1 MRRLGLRARLTLFY
15 SLMLTAMLA
24 VFGVL
29 FYHSLSLIMDHNL
42 TQELRQRVTFLNN
55 YQRVAN
61 GTLQLVVDPNNTAEA
76 YLVRSAARYYQVFRL
91 PDGGLVV
98 QSQDVSLLGLTLTP
112 EQVRALAGAP
122 EFTDVQLNQEH
133 FRFHNSVLAGDIAN
147 SFLIRVGI
155 PLSSAD
161 DARRGFLHSVLFL
174 APLGVLV
181 SALLGWQMSRRA
193 LRPMKELA
201 AAARGIDV
209 DKLQQR
215 LPRSGA
221 GDEVDELAQSFNE
234 TLVRLENSVGEMRQ
248 FTASISHELRTPLTI
263 LRGEAEVALLEGHSV
278 EDYRRLLVSQLEE
291 FDSLTR
297 MINDLL
303 ILASAEAGE
312 IRWSEQNVDLS
323 HLAVSLAE
331 QLEPVAAAKNLR
343 LETAAEPSVYAR
355 GDAAWLERVIL
366 NLLDNAIKFTPNGG
380 RIRLSVAAENGCAK
394 LQVTDEGIG
403 IPAEALPHVFERF
416 YRAEP
421 SRSKRIP
428 GAGLGLTLVRWI
440 VEKHH
445 GRITAES
452 APGQGTR
459 FTVWLPLD
467 RTAGK
472 V

>member
-1 MRRLGLRARLTLFY
+1 
-15 SLMLTAMLA
+15 
-24 VFGVL
+24 
-29 FYHSLSLIMDHNL
+29 
-42 TQELRQRVTFLNN
+42 
-55 YQRVAN
+55 
-61 GTLQLVVDPNNTAEA
+61 
-76 YLVRSAARYYQVFRL
+76 
-91 PDGGLVV
+91 
-98 QSQDVSLLGLTLTP
+98 
-112 EQVRALAGAP
+112 
-122 EFTDVQLNQEH
+122 
-133 FRFHNSVLAGDIAN
+133 
-147 SFLIRVGI
+147 
-155 PLSSAD
+155 
-161 DARRGFLHSVLFL
+161 
-174 APLGVLV
+174 
-181 SALLGWQMSRRA
+181 
-193 LRPMKELA
+193 
-201 AAARGIDV
+201 
-209 DKLQQR
+209 
-215 LPRSGA
+215 
-221 GDEVDELAQSFNE
+221 
-234 TLVRLENSVGEMRQ
+234 
-248 FTASISHELRTPLTI
+248 
-263 LRGEAEVALLEGHSV
+263 
-278 EDYRRLLVSQLEE
+278 LEE

-428 GAGLGLTLVRWI
+428 GAGLGLALVRWI